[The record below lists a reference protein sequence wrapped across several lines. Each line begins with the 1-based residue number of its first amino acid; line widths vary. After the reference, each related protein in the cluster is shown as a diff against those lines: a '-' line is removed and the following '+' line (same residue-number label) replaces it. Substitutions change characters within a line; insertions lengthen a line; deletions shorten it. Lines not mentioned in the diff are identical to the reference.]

1 MKKRNILLATLV
13 AACSFAAFADKVYI
27 DSGAYAD
34 LAPNTDLAVYPGVT
48 GTWKGTLSRA
58 DVVAAMRD
66 ALAAGAAGAVAR
78 GDAVNYPL
86 ASKAAARSMLDSAP
100 DTRVLSAAPADD
112 LTIDG
117 YRFVGGE
124 AGYVPVQRVVPR

>member
-1 MKKRNILLATLV
+1 MKQRNILLATLV
-13 AACSFAAFADKVYI
+13 AASSFAAFADKVYI

-58 DVVAAMRD
+58 DVVAQMRD
-66 ALAAGAAGAVAR
+66 ALAAGAVAR

-86 ASKAAARSMLDSAP
+86 AGRKTADAAP

>member
-1 MKKRNILLATLV
+1 MTRRNILLATLV
-13 AACSFAAFADKVYI
+13 AASSFAAFADKVYI
-27 DSGAYAD
+27 DSGAYTD
-34 LAPNTDLAVYPGVT
+34 LAPATDLAVYPGVA

-58 DVVAAMRD
+58 EVVAAMRE
-66 ALAAGAAGAVAR
+66 AIATGVVAR
-78 GDAVNYPL
+78 GDAVNYPF
-86 ASKAAARSMLDSAP
+86 AAAKVAAGEP

-124 AGYVPVQRVVPR
+124 AGYVRVPRAAPR